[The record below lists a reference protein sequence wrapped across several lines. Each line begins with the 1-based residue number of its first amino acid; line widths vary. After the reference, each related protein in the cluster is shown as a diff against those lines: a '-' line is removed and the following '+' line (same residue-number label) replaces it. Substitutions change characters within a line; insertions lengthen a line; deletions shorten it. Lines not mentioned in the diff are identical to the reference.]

1 MMNLFSRFNERGVLV
16 HRASACV
23 SLAFSFSISSTYP
36 ARAPTQHA
44 STTRPLSMPLS
55 HAMRLRAA
63 WCPGRHPTS
72 PRILAHHR
80 KRLSLTEG

>member
-1 MMNLFSRFNERGVLV
+1 MMNLFSRFNERGPGAPGQCL
-16 HRASACV
+16 SP
-23 SLAFSFSISSTYP
+23 SLFLSLS

-55 HAMRLRAA
+55 HAMRLRTA

-72 PRILAHHR
+72 PRILAHR

>member
-1 MMNLFSRFNERGVLV
+1 MMNLFSRFNERGPGAPGQCLCLPRFFFFYLV
-16 HRASACV
+16 R
-23 SLAFSFSISSTYP
+23 IGT
-36 ARAPTQHA
+36 RTRTQHA

-72 PRILAHHR
+72 PRILAHR

>member
-16 HRASACV
+16 HRASAC
-23 SLAFSFSISSTYP
+23 LPRFFYLRTLYQ

-55 HAMRLRAA
+55 HAMRLRTA

-72 PRILAHHR
+72 PRILAHR

>member
-23 SLAFSFSISSTYP
+23 SLAFSFRYLVRIGT
-36 ARAPTQHA
+36 RTRTQHA

-55 HAMRLRAA
+55 HAMRLRTA

-72 PRILAHHR
+72 PRILAHR